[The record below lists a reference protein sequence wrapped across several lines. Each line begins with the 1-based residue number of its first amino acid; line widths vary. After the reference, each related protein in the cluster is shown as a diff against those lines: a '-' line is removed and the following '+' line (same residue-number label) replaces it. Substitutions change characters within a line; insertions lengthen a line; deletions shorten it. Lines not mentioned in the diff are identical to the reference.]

1 MSSSQFVGGL
11 APILSITALLAQI
24 QFVECTLTGAAI
36 HLPLYFENFCRAS
49 GTTLSQPSFWAIGVM
64 SASTP
69 CSAQSWMS
77 KPSICT
83 AVGMLPEVT
92 RARST
97 VIACEPP
104 PPAIGLS
111 FQA

>member
-1 MSSSQFVGGL
+1 MTPAPFALSSTATSSSQVVGGF

-24 QFVECTLTGAAI
+24 QFVEWTLTGAEI
-36 HLPLYFENFCRAS
+36 HLPWYLEKDWSAG
-49 GTTLSQPSFWAIGVM
+49 GTTLSQPSFWARGVR

-83 AVGMLPEVT
+83 AVGML
-92 RARST
+92 
-97 VIACEPP
+97 
-104 PPAIGLS
+104 
-111 FQA
+111 